1 MNVSE
6 IQNWFARGLG
16 DASSVTKKFGLREE
30 DIIWF
35 VNKAIHDGVSKIM
48 SLGKPCGHWTPTFNP
63 KVVCDW
69 EFDVI
74 SSS

>member
-35 VNKAIHDGVSKIM
+35 VNKAIH
-48 SLGKPCGHWTPTFNP
+48 GHWTPTFNP